1 MTQERDWATQLA
13 AVIKLHGVS
22 SRMKIKSEDE
32 PSHWSQM
39 LISPVR
45 AWLEGGYGPVQL
57 EEIEWIELDLI
68 KTVFRG
74 QRIPDA
80 RVDLSASVLAA
91 LGEFCAS
98 VEVSREIARVSP
110 PST

>member
-1 MTQERDWATQLA
+1 MIEERDWATQLA
-13 AVIKLHGVS
+13 AVVKLHGVS

-32 PSHWSQM
+32 PSHWHPW

-45 AWLEGGYGPVQL
+45 SWLEGGYGPVQL
-57 EEIEWIELDLI
+57 EDIEWIELDLI
-68 KTVFRG
+68 KIVFRG

-91 LGEFCAS
+91 LGGFCAL
-98 VEVSREIARVSP
+98 VEVTREIARITP
-110 PST
+110 PMT